1 MKKRTKLSREDIAVE
16 RAQALLDLLS
26 PADDYGR
33 ALADGQHP
41 GCASHDMAV
50 RRLVRA
56 AINYARTIKSK

>member
-33 ALADGQHP
+33 ALADNQRP
-41 GCASHDMAV
+41 GYACHDDAV
-50 RRLVRA
+50 RRLARA
-56 AINYARTIKSK
+56 AIAYARTIKSK

>member
-33 ALADGQHP
+33 ALADNQRP
-41 GCASHDMAV
+41 GYAGYDDAV
-50 RRLVRA
+50 RNLVRA
-56 AINYARTIKSK
+56 AIAYARTIKSK